1 MHNCEIRVVTPTSRD
16 RTALVQTIERLGHHV
31 IDWAAL
37 PVGSVVDAVTVIDG
51 RGSIADD
58 WLQILE
64 ELQDQPGPVVLITN
78 RPAADMAALSHR
90 QKRVI
95 VFAEGD
101 SEMGYDIAFKLCSM
115 LQTSPSAS
123 QVA

>member
-1 MHNCEIRVVTPTSRD
+1 MNNCEIRIVTPRGRD

-31 IDWAAL
+31 VDSSQMRD
-37 PVGSVVDAVTVIDG
+37 GTVVDAITVVDG
-51 RGSIADD
+51 RGSLADD
-58 WLQILE
+58 WAQIQD
-64 ELQDQPGPVVLITN
+64 ELRDEPGPVVLITN

-90 QKRVI
+90 QERVI
-95 VFAEGD
+95 VFAGGD

-115 LQTSPSAS
+115 LQTPAR

>member
-1 MHNCEIRVVTPTSRD
+1 MNNCEIRIVTPRGRD

-31 IDWAAL
+31 VDSSEIRD
-37 PVGSVVDAVTVIDG
+37 GQVVDAITVIDG
-51 RGSIADD
+51 RGSLADD
-58 WLQILE
+58 WTQIQE
-64 ELQDQPGPVVLITN
+64 QLQDDAGPVVLITN

-95 VFAEGD
+95 VFAGGD

-115 LQTSPSAS
+115 LQTPTR

>member
-1 MHNCEIRVVTPTSRD
+1 MNNCEIRIVTPRGRD

-31 IDWAAL
+31 VDSSEIRD
-37 PVGSVVDAVTVIDG
+37 GQVVDAITVIDD
-51 RGSIADD
+51 RGSLADD
-58 WLQILE
+58 WTQIQE
-64 ELQDQPGPVVLITN
+64 QLQDDPGPVVLITN

-95 VFAEGD
+95 VFAGGD

-115 LQTSPSAS
+115 LQTPAR